1 VLTNSRTDPDS
12 PRLKEMAQKVYDEL
26 EMPGDGSHDPG
37 NTSRFGRV
45 AVYVRR
51 TNVAAATKA

>member
-12 PRLKEMAQKVYDEL
+12 PRLKEMARKVYDEL
-26 EMPGDGSHDPG
+26 EMPGDESHDHG
-37 NTSRFGRV
+37 NTPRFGRV

-51 TNVAAATKA
+51 TNVAAAAKA

>member
-1 VLTNSRTDPDS
+1 
-12 PRLKEMAQKVYDEL
+12 MAQKVYDEL